1 MDVYHIRFPGSP
13 AAYEALTECVDADLL
28 AEAAVFVSTQP
39 HTANQMF
46 NCSNGDVF
54 RWSEVGP
61 GGRGCLGRVGGG
73 EKWQLLWF
81 C

>member
-1 MDVYHIRFPGSP
+1 MVHRFPGPP

-39 HTANQMF
+39 HTANQIF

-54 RWSEVGP
+54 RWSEV
-61 GGRGCLGRVGGG
+61 CVGGWVERVMMVG
-73 EKWQLLWF
+73 VGWVKRRGGGMWV
-81 C
+81 